1 MDFQRRNEIFHSEL
15 GAMIRAQRES
25 LAFSLEQVARDSDC
39 GLSRSALSLIELGE
53 QQIYAYQLFEL
64 AKTLRFS
71 IEEYFQKIEKKII
84 EEEHPE
90 MKKML

>member
-1 MDFQRRNEIFHSEL
+1 MDSQRRNEIFHSEL
-15 GAMIRAQRES
+15 GAMIRVQRES
-25 LAFSLEQVARDSDC
+25 LAFSLEQVSRDSDC

-53 QQIYAYQLFEL
+53 QQIYAHQLFEL

-71 IEEYFQKIEKKII
+71 IEDYFQKIEKKIV

-90 MKKML
+90 MKKIL